1 MLACH
6 VKATK
11 LPVLPLK
18 AFPITGR
25 GSQKPQRFPQ
35 RLGIVCCFTA
45 SIGTGRRLARAA
57 EMEGSISLKN
67 LVSQCV
73 DLAQRAGAH
82 IRVVSD
88 KESEIEGSLGT
99 HDKGLGT
106 GNFDPQTIADRQAQ
120 RCIVENLRAVYGM
133 DLRIVGEEGELGKH
147 CLLIQVFAHC
157 YTSHL
162 FVDVHLF
169 EHLAYDFF
177 SYINQAKYSVQS
189 GNNSIAFGV
198 RFFFKVPMTLVCKGR
213 FFTSLPCTVRCGG
226 R

>member
-25 GSQKPQRFPQ
+25 GSQKPQTQ
-35 RLGIVCCFTA
+35 RLAIFCCFTA
-45 SIGTGRRLARAA
+45 SIGTTRRIARAA
-57 EMEGSISLKN
+57 GMEGLSISLKS

-133 DLRIVGEEGELGKH
+133 ALRIVGEEGELGKH
-147 CLLIQVFAHC
+147 CLLIQVCVHC
-157 YTSHL
+157 YTP
-162 FVDVHLF
+162 
-169 EHLAYDFF
+169 FF
-177 SYINQAKYSVQS
+177 C
-189 GNNSIAFGV
+189 
-198 RFFFKVPMTLVCKGR
+198 RC
-213 FFTSLPCTVRCGG
+213 PCA
-226 R
+226 